1 MSIRVLV
8 FPSANEPGLE
18 ILQALAKSN
27 KIELLAGSS
36 FDRAYD
42 PSRVLVDAISNVRR
56 LASRISA
63 RASRRFFA
71 ATPWASSSRPLTPWW
86 RNSRAGATPSPAS

>member
-42 PSRVLVDAISNVRR
+42 PSRVLVERHLECPALGEPDFRARFEALLRRHAVGVVFPTADAV
-56 LASRISA
+56 AS
-63 RASRRFFA
+63 
-71 ATPWASSSRPLTPWW
+71 
-86 RNSRAGATPSPAS
+86 